1 MLVVQTHTHTQQVQ
15 CWAKAVTC
23 TTSNNKR
30 HVKYQCVRK
39 LQYYVNSLY
48 RILKMQ
54 HYSILIRVFF
64 FLKTVTC
71 YSLIFC
77 SYFVLIKILPK
88 IPYFVL
94 FRVNRLCNL
103 LLATKLQYQKKEIIL
118 HPLKTG
124 LRRQKRV
131 LSILPLQMSA
141 CVCEELE
148 ILLAITWL
156 SAG

>member
-1 MLVVQTHTHTQQVQ
+1 MLVVHTHTHPAGPVLGKSCDVHDLKQQETREVSMCQ
-15 CWAKAVTC
+15 KATVLREFIVSYFKNATLFH
-23 TTSNNKR
+23 SN
-30 HVKYQCVRK
+30 QG
-39 LQYYVNSLY
+39 
-48 RILKMQ
+48 
-54 HYSILIRVFF
+54 FF

-77 SYFVLIKILPK
+77 SYFVLIKMLPT